1 MKILGL
7 LQKIKPQADAPA
19 DINEQ
24 LVLKLN
30 QKSRPTWRQLWQL
43 PKLLTTAEK
52 IKMLAGLLILLI
64 SLGSLSWRVYAR
76 HSLLLP
82 ARGGSYSEG
91 LIGVPRLIN
100 PILASTDADRDLVK
114 LIYAGLLKY
123 DQSGNIIPDLAKAYS
138 INPEQ
143 TVYTFEL
150 RDDIRWHDGQQIT
163 ADDVIFTVASIKN
176 PDLGSPFRSSF
187 NGISVKKI
195 NDQTIQFI
203 LEKPFTPFLSTLTIG
218 LLPEHLW
225 YGIPAFGASLA
236 ELNTKPVGA
245 GPYKFKSLSRDA
257 SGNLKTYALEAYD
270 HYHFGPPFIKTLNF
284 KFYPDFAAAVTALD
298 NKNVEGLSFLPKE
311 YKNQIK
317 NSAVRFH
324 SLQLPQ
330 YTAVFFN
337 PKNNK
342 LLAEAQLRQALALAI
357 NKNRLLVEA
366 LNNDGQLID
375 TPILP
380 GQTGYNPEIKSPEYN
395 PDQAKKI
402 LDTLGW
408 TMSEGQSFRQKKS
421 DKDPLDLIIKLTTV
435 DQMENSK
442 AVAIIKENW
451 EAVGVQT
458 NLEIVSKD
466 KIRQNIIEPRQYE
479 ALLFGQVINTNS
491 GPYPFWHSSQT
502 KNPGLNLSIL
512 ANKDIDK
519 YLEEA
524 RAAKSAAEK
533 NEPLKNFQKKLTET
547 NFAIFLYNPTYIYP
561 TTTKLRGVEKLEF
574 INLPADRFDNIH
586 SWYVKTKRV
595 LSKQPK
601 NN

>member
-1 MKILGL
+1 
-7 LQKIKPQADAPA
+7 
-19 DINEQ
+19 
-24 LVLKLN
+24 
-30 QKSRPTWRQLWQL
+30 
-43 PKLLTTAEK
+43 
-52 IKMLAGLLILLI
+52 MLAALLILVI
-64 SLGSLSWRVYAR
+64 SASSWSWRAYAR
-76 HSLLLP
+76 NSLLLP
-82 ARGGSYSEG
+82 AKGGSYSEG

-114 LIYAGLLKY
+114 LIYGGLLKY
-123 DQSGNIIPDLAKAYS
+123 DEAGNIIPDLAKAYS

-150 RDDIRWHDGQQIT
+150 RDDLRWHDGQPLT
-163 ADDVIFTVASIKN
+163 ADDVIFTVTNIKN
-176 PDLGSPFRSSF
+176 LDFGSPFKSSF

-195 NDQTIQFI
+195 NDQTVQFI
-203 LEKPFTPFLSTLTIG
+203 LEKPFAPFLSTLTIG

-225 YGIPAFGASLA
+225 YSIPAFGASLA
-236 ELNTKPVGA
+236 ELNTKPIGS

-257 SGNLKTYALEAYD
+257 SGNLKTYTLEAYD
-270 HYHFGPPFIKTLNF
+270 HYHLGAPYIKELNF
-284 KFYPDFAAAVTALD
+284 KFYSDFVTAVTALD
-298 NKNVEGLSFLPKE
+298 NKNIEGLSFLPKE

-317 NSAVRFH
+317 NSTIQLH
-324 SLQLPQ
+324 NLQLPQ

-342 LLAEAQLRQALALAI
+342 LLADASLRQALTLAI

-375 TPILP
+375 TPLLP
-380 GQTGYNPEIKSPEYN
+380 GLPGYDPQIKSAEYN

-402 LDTLGW
+402 LADLGW
-408 TMSEGQSFRQKKS
+408 NVAEGQNFRQKKS
-421 DKDPLDLIIKLTTV
+421 GNDTVDLAIKLTTV
-435 DQMENSK
+435 DQTENSK
-442 AVAIIKENW
+442 AIAIIKENW
-451 EAVGVQT
+451 EAIGIKT
-458 NLEIVSKD
+458 DLEIVSKD

-502 KNPGLNLSIL
+502 KNPGLNLSLL
-512 ANKDIDK
+512 AHKDIDR
-519 YLEEA
+519 YLEES
-524 RAAKSAAEK
+524 RAAKSEEEK
-533 NEPLKNFQKKLTET
+533 IEPLKNFQKKLIES

-561 TTTKLRGVEKLEF
+561 TTNKLKGVDKLRF

-595 LSKQPK
+595 LSKKPK